1 MIYKKII
8 FKCNSNSSWFE
19 NASLRVQ
26 SASFLILGKAAQ
38 CIKFGKMV
46 LITIDGKVTQSL
58 QSGVW
63 SEDFVLP
70 FEPAYNTT
78 WIGRISDYDQGLINA
93 NISVSFKSIKIRP
106 TMDINVDHL
115 IRFQI
120 MYPCK

>member
-1 MIYKKII
+1 
-8 FKCNSNSSWFE
+8 
-19 NASLRVQ
+19 
-26 SASFLILGKAAQ
+26 
-38 CIKFGKMV
+38 MV

-70 FEPAYNTT
+70 FEPAYNIT

>member
-1 MIYKKII
+1 
-8 FKCNSNSSWFE
+8 
-19 NASLRVQ
+19 
-26 SASFLILGKAAQ
+26 
-38 CIKFGKMV
+38 MV

-78 WIGRISDYDQGLINA
+78 WIGRISDY
-93 NISVSFKSIKIRP
+93 
-106 TMDINVDHL
+106 VDHL